1 MRISTIRKYI
11 FVTICLILCWGVQ
24 AQNIKS
30 ATIHV
35 DKAGTLSALI
45 SSEDKYSITDLTLS
59 GYLNGSDIEFIR
71 DMTGRT
77 VLDSITPGIVSM
89 LNLED
94 TNIVKGGDAYIYL
107 FEYSCYDYTK
117 DNSISS
123 SMFRDLSN
131 LTSLTLPKSI
141 NYIGSNA
148 FNGCTKLTS
157 ILIPTG
163 VTTINAGAFSNCTG
177 LSSITI
183 PNTVTTIGNSVF
195 YNCSVLTSI
204 AIPDGITSIGDKTF
218 DGCTGLASVT
228 IPGNVKTIGYDA
240 FANCVGLKSFT
251 IPCNVT
257 SISDYAFSY
266 CTGLPEIHCKAL
278 TPPSATSA
286 TFIGI
291 HKTCTKL
298 YIPKGTSDVY
308 KSANGWSGF
317 ANIIEEESTP
327 ILQIQANNTKVYTEQ
342 DAIVVT
348 DIKSGDVIT
357 IYSTSGTLI
366 QTIKATDNEI
376 RITVPAHQMYL
387 IKIEDKTF
395 KAAL

>member
-11 FVTICLILCWGVQ
+11 FVTICLIRCWGVQ
-24 AQNIKS
+24 AQNIRS
-30 ATIHV
+30 TSIHV
-35 DKAGTLSALI
+35 DKAGSLSTLI

-71 DMTGRT
+71 DMIGRT

-123 SMFRDLSN
+123 SMFRNLSN

-148 FNGCTKLTS
+148 FNGCARLTS

-195 YNCSVLTSI
+195 YNCSALASI

-240 FANCVGLKSFT
+240 FANC
-251 IPCNVT
+251 
-257 SISDYAFSY
+257 
-266 CTGLPEIHCKAL
+266 TGLPEIHCKAL
-278 TPPSATSA
+278 TPPNVAST
-286 TFIGI
+286 TFTGI
-291 HKTCTKL
+291 IKTCSKL
-298 YIPKGTSDVY
+298 YVPKGTSTIY
-308 KSANGWSGF
+308 RSAIGWSGF
-317 ANIIEEESTP
+317 ANIIEEESTSIP
-327 ILQIQANNTKVYTEQ
+327 QTPVIGIKVYVYQGE
-342 DAIVVT
+342 IVVT
-348 DIKSGDVIT
+348 GAGSGDEIT
-357 IYSTSGTLI
+357 VYSTIGTTL
-366 QTIKATDNEI
+366 QTIKATGDEI
-376 RITVPAHQMYL
+376 RIMVPAHQMYL

>member
-1 MRISTIRKYI
+1 M
-11 FVTICLILCWGVQ
+11 CLIQGWRLQ
-24 AQNIKS
+24 AQDIRS
-30 ATIHV
+30 AIICV
-35 DKAGTLSALI
+35 DKAGTLSTLV
-45 SSEDKYSITDLTLS
+45 SSADKYSITDLTLS
-59 GYLNGSDIEFIR
+59 GYLNGTDIKFIR
-71 DMTGRT
+71 EMAGRT
-77 VLDSITPGIVSM
+77 TMDSITPGTVAL

-94 TNIVKGGDAYIYL
+94 AHIVKGGDPYIYL

-123 SMFRDLSN
+123 CMFRDLSN

-157 ILIPTG
+157 ILIPAG
-163 VTTINAGAFSNCTG
+163 VTTINAGAFSDCTG
-177 LSSITI
+177 LSSVEI
-183 PNTVTTIGNSVF
+183 PNTVTTIGSSAF
-195 YNCSVLTSI
+195 YKCAALTSI
-204 AIPDGITSIGDKTF
+204 TIPDGITSIGDKTF
-218 DGCTGLASVT
+218 ESCTELTSIT
-228 IPGNVKTIGYDA
+228 IPENVKTIGYDA
-240 FANCVGLKSFT
+240 FANCAGLKSFT

-317 ANIIEEESTP
+317 SNIIEEESTP
-327 ILQIQANNTKVYTEQ
+327 ILQIQANNIKVYADQ

-348 DIKSGDVIT
+348 DTKSGDIIT
-357 IYSTSGTLI
+357 VYSISGTLL
-366 QTIKATDNEI
+366 QTIATNGEI
-376 RITVPAHQMYL
+376 RINVPAHQMYL
-387 IKIEDKTF
+387 IKITDKTF
-395 KAAL
+395 KVAL